1 MELTRSSGIL
11 AHPTSFPGRYGIG
24 ELGLETYAFIDWLSS
39 AGQKWWQVMPLGPT
53 GYGDSPYQ
61 SFSAFAGNPY
71 LISLDAL
78 EADGLLSSEDL
89 EPVPDFGPDKV
100 DFGWLY
106 SWKFGILERA
116 YAHFLGGKGESLR
129 LEFEAFKKQ
138 EASWLEDYTL
148 FMAVKGTQDTVD
160 PFGNPCKGAPWNE
173 WPEDIRSRQ
182 PEAMGRYR
190 AELLETIDRFAFYQ
204 FLFFR
209 QWTQVREYAVSK
221 NIRIIGDIPIFV
233 AMDSSD
239 AWANPSEFL
248 FDETGQPT
256 VVAGVPPDYFSE
268 TGQLWGNPLY
278 RWDKMREDG
287 FAWWVERFRG
297 SLKLYDLI
305 RVDHFRG
312 FEAYWEVPAGE
323 ETAVKGRWVKAPGKE
338 LFEAVKAALGDL
350 PIIAE
355 DLGVITPEVE
365 ELRDGTGYPG
375 MAVLQF
381 AFAGGEDWSENAF
394 LPENLRENQ
403 VVYTGT
409 HDNDTTRGWFIE
421 LTGDELEHLKK
432 YIPDAEEDEIAWQ
445 LLEMAWHSK
454 ADLAIVPLQDLMNL
468 GTEARMNLPG
478 RLGNNWEWRFKS
490 GMLSAFTA
498 RRLRALTVE
507 VGR

>member
-11 AHPTSFPGRYGIG
+11 AHPTSFPGRFGIG
-24 ELGLETYAFIDWLSS
+24 ELGQETRNFVDWLAG

-71 LISLDAL
+71 LISLETLL
-78 EADGLLSSEDL
+78 EGGLLTDADL

-106 SWKFGILERA
+106 SWKFGILEKA
-116 YAHFLGGKGESLR
+116 YAHFVAGKNAALA

-148 FMAVKGTQDTVD
+148 FMAVKGTQDTMD
-160 PFGNPCKGAPWNE
+160 PLGNPCKGAPWNA

-182 PEAMGRYR
+182 PDAMVRYR
-190 AELLETIDRFAFYQ
+190 TELFETVDRFAFYQ

-209 QWTQVREYAVSK
+209 QWTAVREYAKGK

-239 AWANPSEFL
+239 AWANPSEFV

-256 VVAGVPPDYFSE
+256 VVAGVPPDYFSA

-278 RWDKMREDG
+278 RWDKMQQDG
-287 FAWWVERFRG
+287 FAWWIERFKG

-312 FEAYWEVPAGE
+312 FEAYWEVPAE
-323 ETAVKGRWVKAPGKE
+323 EVTAVKGRWVVAPGKE

-365 ELRDGTGYPG
+365 ALRDGTGYPG

-381 AFAGGEDWSENAF
+381 AFAGGEDWSENSF

-409 HDNDTTRGWFIE
+409 HDNDTTRGWFSE
-421 LTGDELEHLKK
+421 LTGTELEHLKK
-432 YIPDAEEDEIAWQ
+432 YIPDAEEDKIAWQ
-445 LLEMAWHSK
+445 LLEMAWRSK
-454 ADLAIVPLQDLMNL
+454 ADLAIAPLQDVMNL

-490 GMLSAFTA
+490 GMLSSFTA
-498 RRLRALTVE
+498 RRLKALTRE
-507 VGR
+507 EGR

>member
-1 MELTRSSGIL
+1 
-11 AHPTSFPGRYGIG
+11 
-24 ELGLETYAFIDWLSS
+24 
-39 AGQKWWQVMPLGPT
+39 MPLGPT

-71 LISLDAL
+71 LISLDTL
-78 EADGLLSSEDL
+78 REDGLLSDADL

-106 SWKFGILERA
+106 TWKFGILEKA
-116 YAHFLGGKGESLR
+116 YAHFVAGKNAALM
-129 LEFEAFKKQ
+129 LEFETFKKQ
-138 EASWLEDYTL
+138 EAAWLEDYTL

-160 PFGNPCKGAPWNE
+160 PLGNPCKGAPWNA
-173 WPEDIRSRQ
+173 WPEDIRSRR
-182 PEAMGRYR
+182 PEAMIRYR
-190 AELLETIDRFAFYQ
+190 GELLEVVDRFAFYQ

-209 QWTQVREYAVSK
+209 QWTAVREYAGSK
-221 NIRIIGDIPIFV
+221 GIRIIGDIPIFV

-239 AWANPSEFL
+239 AWANPFEFV

-256 VVAGVPPDYFSE
+256 VVAGVPPDYFSA

-278 RWDKMREDG
+278 RWDKMQQDG
-287 FAWWVERFRG
+287 FAWWIERFKG

-312 FEAYWEVPAGE
+312 FEAYWEVPAQE
-323 ETAVKGRWVKAPGKE
+323 ITAVKGRWVVAPGKA

-365 ELRDGTGYPG
+365 ALRDGTGYPG

-381 AFAGGEDWSENAF
+381 AFAGGEDWSENSF

-409 HDNDTTRGWFIE
+409 HDNDTTRGWFSE
-421 LTGDELEHLKK
+421 LTGTELEHLKK
-432 YIPDAEEDEIAWQ
+432 YIPDAEEDKIAWQ
-445 LLEMAWHSK
+445 LLEMAWRSK
-454 ADLAIVPLQDLMNL
+454 ADLAIVPLQDVMNL

-490 GMLSAFTA
+490 GMLSSFTA
-498 RRLRALTVE
+498 RRLKALTE
-507 VGR
+507 EEGR

>member
-24 ELGLETYAFIDWLSS
+24 ELGQETYNFIDWLSS

-71 LISLDAL
+71 LISLDTL
-78 EADGLLSSEDL
+78 RDDGLLLNTDL

-106 SWKFGILERA
+106 TWKFGILEKA
-116 YAHFLGGKGESLR
+116 YAHFTAGKNADLA
-129 LEFEAFKKQ
+129 LEFEVFKQQ
-138 EASWLEDYTL
+138 EAAWLEDYTL

-160 PFGNPCKGAPWNE
+160 PFGNPCKGAPWNA

-182 PEAMGRYR
+182 PEAMARYR
-190 AELLETIDRFAFYQ
+190 SELLEVVDRFVFYQ

-209 QWTQVREYAVSK
+209 QWTAVREYAKSRG
-221 NIRIIGDIPIFV
+221 IRIIGDIPIFV

-239 AWANPSEFL
+239 AWANPGEFV
-248 FDETGQPT
+248 FDKTGQPT
-256 VVAGVPPDYFSE
+256 VVAGVPPDYFSV

-278 RWDKMREDG
+278 HWDKMQQDG
-287 FAWWVERFRG
+287 FAWWIERFKG

-323 ETAVKGRWVKAPGKE
+323 VTAVKGRWVKAPGKA

-365 ELRDGTGYPG
+365 ALRDGTGYPG

-381 AFAGGEDWSENAF
+381 AFAGGEDWSENSF

-409 HDNDTTRGWFIE
+409 HDNDTTRGWFSE
-421 LTGDELEHLKK
+421 LTGTELEHLKK
-432 YIPDAEEDEIAWQ
+432 YIPDAEEDKIAWQ
-445 LLEMAWHSK
+445 LLEMAWKSR
-454 ADLAIVPLQDLMNL
+454 ADLAIAPLQDVMNL
-468 GTEARMNLPG
+468 DTEARMNLPG

-490 GMLSAFTA
+490 GMLSSFSA
-498 RRLRALTVE
+498 RRLKVLTKE
-507 VGR
+507 EGR

>member
-24 ELGLETYAFIDWLSS
+24 ELGQETYNFIDWLSS

-71 LISLDAL
+71 LISLDTL
-78 EADGLLSSEDL
+78 RDDGLLLNTDL

-106 SWKFGILERA
+106 TWKFGILEKA
-116 YAHFLGGKGESLR
+116 YAHFTAGKNADLA
-129 LEFEAFKKQ
+129 LEFEVFKQQ
-138 EASWLEDYTL
+138 EAAWLEDYTL

-160 PFGNPCKGAPWNE
+160 PFGHPCKGAPWNE
-173 WPEDIRSRQ
+173 WPQDIRSRQ
-182 PEAMGRYR
+182 PEAMQRYR
-190 AELLETIDRFAFYQ
+190 AELLEVTDRFAFYQ

-209 QWTQVREYAVSK
+209 QWSAVREYTKSK
-221 NIRIIGDIPIFV
+221 GIRIIGDIPIFV

-239 AWANPSEFL
+239 AWANPGEFL
-248 FDETGQPT
+248 FDEGGQPT

-278 RWDKMREDG
+278 RWDKMQHDG
-287 FAWWVERFRG
+287 FAWWLERFRG

-312 FEAYWEVPAGE
+312 FEAYWEVGAGE

-365 ELRDGTGYPG
+365 ALRDGTGYPG
-375 MAVLQF
+375 MAVLHF
-381 AFAGGEDWSENAF
+381 AFAGGEDWSENSF

-409 HDNDTTRGWFIE
+409 HDNDTTRGWFMQLE
-421 LTGDELEHLKK
+421 QAELEHLRK
-432 YIPDAEEDEIAWQ
+432 YIPDAEDDKIAWQ
-445 LLEMAWHSK
+445 LLELAWRSR
-454 ADLAIVPLQDLMNL
+454 ADLAIAPLQDVMNL

-478 RLGNNWEWRFKS
+478 RLGDNWEWRFKS
-490 GMLSAFTA
+490 GVLSSFTA
-498 RRLRALTVE
+498 RRLKALTQE